1 MTGIF
6 ITNYNTDNFLLSR
19 YNEQNKFIYE
29 AKKYNDISIQRLIIN
44 KFLNDKVFIEND
56 DYIVLIEGVVLN
68 SLDLAK
74 RNSVSSLKE
83 YIEISL
89 KNNTLD
95 FYDNFRGSFCGYF
108 INKKSNDAVAF
119 TNHTGDRPLFYYQ
132 DDGKYVIA
140 SNVKFILDFLKVL
153 GKNLTINKNAVYYMI
168 TWGNMIDSSTYAN
181 EIKRL
186 LPGEKI
192 DINNTSCNINKYYK
206 FNRNAFD
213 TTKMSDDEIVDKL
226 DELFT
231 KAVDL
236 EYLKDKEYGY
246 HSLAHLSSGL
256 DCRMSNFIARE
267 LGYDDILN
275 LTYTQSNSYDERVA
289 KRMSADLG
297 NEAYVRCMDN
307 PKFIYDVDKVVEKSG
322 GVFIYVGMTNGLRC
336 LEELNTDRIGVLHM
350 GLIGDV
356 ILGTGIKNKK
366 ELYEKNYY
374 GAYSKRIIRK
384 FEEQFDEKI
393 REYEDYEIFYLNT
406 CAFLCN
412 GSFPIIYQDYTEFAS
427 PYMYKD
433 FIDFCYA
440 LDVEKRINRYIYF
453 KWIKTK
459 HNKAGNY
466 EWSSSHVKI
475 NSKFYQLIRIFKRVP
490 VKIMR
495 FFGADVN
502 DMNPFNYWYKTNK
515 DISKFIDMYISMN
528 MDSKYIDVEMKN
540 IFNEFLEDS
549 TCIEKLQLMTAL
561 SSIKLYFGK

>member
-6 ITNYNTDNFLLSR
+6 ITNYNTDNFSLSR
-19 YNEQNKFIYE
+19 YNENNKFIYE
-29 AKKYNDISIQRLIIN
+29 TKKYNDISIQRLIIN
-44 KFLNDKVFIEND
+44 KFLNDKVFVEND
-56 DYIVLIEGVVLN
+56 NYIALVEGVVLN

-74 RNSVSSLKE
+74 EKNVGSLKD

-89 KNNTLD
+89 KNNVLD

-108 INKKSNDAVAF
+108 INKKNNNALAF
-119 TNHTGDRPLFYYQ
+119 TNHTGDRPLFYYE
-132 DDGKYVIA
+132 DGEKYIIA
-140 SNVKFILDFLKVL
+140 SNVKFILDFLKL
-153 GKNLTINKNAVYYMI
+153 IDKKLTLNKNAVYYLI
-168 TWGNMIDSSTYAN
+168 TWGNMIDNSTYAN

-192 DINNTSCNINKYYK
+192 DINNNSFNVNKYYK
-206 FNRNAFD
+206 FNRHTFD
-213 TTKMSDDEIVDKL
+213 TSKMSDDEIVDKL

-236 EYLKDKEYGY
+236 EYSKDKEYGY
-246 HSLAHLSSGL
+246 HSLAHISGGL
-256 DCRMSNFIARE
+256 DCRMSNFVARE
-267 LGYDDILN
+267 LGYDNILN
-275 LTYTQSNSYDERVA
+275 LTYTQSDSYDEKTA
-289 KRMSADLG
+289 KKMSADLG
-297 NEAYVRCMDN
+297 NESYIRYMNN

-356 ILGTGIKNKK
+356 ILGTILKNKEEINGK
-366 ELYEKNYY
+366 IYT
-374 GAYSKRIIRK
+374 GAYSKRIIQK
-384 FEEQFDEKI
+384 FKDLYDKEISKYD
-393 REYEDYEIFYLNT
+393 DYEMFYLNT

-412 GSFPIIYQDYTEFAS
+412 GSFPIIYYDYTEFAS

-440 LDVEKRINRYIYF
+440 LNVEKRIGRYIYF

-459 HNKAGNY
+459 HHKAGNY
-466 EWSSSHVKI
+466 EWSGSHVKI
-475 NSKFYQLIRIFKRVP
+475 NSKFYQLVRILKRIP

-502 DMNPFNYWYKTNK
+502 DMNPTDYWYKSNK
-515 DISKFIDMYISMN
+515 NISGFMDTYISTHMN
-528 MDSKYIDVEMKN
+528 SKYIDSDLKN
-540 IFNEFLEDS
+540 ILNEFLKGS
-549 TCIEKLQLMTAL
+549 TSLEKMQLMTAL
-561 SSIKLYFGK
+561 SSLKLYFGE